1 MKKKYVLII
10 LASIVLG
17 VLIGNMIKDLES
29 MEVLYTSKDDI
40 AKKEIK
46 MTNKSIKKLQ
56 NERKDLDKEINIL
69 REKYTDIDEIKKMD
83 DMKEVLSYT
92 DIKGKGITIIIDAL
106 NEDIGNIAN
115 TVDYNKILINLVN
128 ELKINGG
135 KFISINGQRINQ
147 YSAIILAGSHI
158 NVNSIPIAQ
167 PYEIKVIGDID
178 KLSSYVNEGNN
189 YIDNIILNYP
199 MKVEYKVEESINMP
213 KIEIPNKLRY
223 IREG

>member
-83 DMKEVLSYT
+83 DMKEVLSYN
-92 DIKGKGITIIIDAL
+92 DIKGKGIIITIDAL
-106 NEDIGNIAN
+106 NEDVGNIAN

-128 ELKINGG
+128 ELKVNGG

-178 KLSSYVNEGNN
+178 KLSSYVNKGNN

>member
-1 MKKKYVLII
+1 M
-10 LASIVLG
+10 
-17 VLIGNMIKDLES
+17 
-29 MEVLYTSKDDI
+29 
-40 AKKEIK
+40 
-46 MTNKSIKKLQ
+46 Q
-56 NERKDLDKEINIL
+56 
-69 REKYTDIDEIKKMD
+69 
-83 DMKEVLSYT
+83 
-92 DIKGKGITIIIDAL
+92 GISQIQQTI
-106 NEDIGNIAN
+106 
-115 TVDYNKILINLVN
+115 INLVN
-128 ELKINGG
+128 ELKVNGG

-178 KLSSYVNEGNN
+178 KLSSYVNKGNN